1 MRPDGCPDPAGVNSG
16 AVVVTIS
23 ATNALLPKKLLA
35 CILGLQVLSR
45 RLVLGLAGHVETAHF
60 HGNCAKCRSDN
71 QIFAVQAIR

>member
-1 MRPDGCPDPAGVNSG
+1 MRPDGCPDPAGVKSG

-45 RLVLGLAGHVETAHF
+45 RLALGLAGQGGTAHF
-60 HGNCAKCRSDN
+60 HGNCAECRSDDH
-71 QIFAVQAIR
+71 IFAVQTIR